1 MTLTVQNKLRVIYR
15 INLNYRLPPRA
26 DNKTT
31 TRGPAETTKIRLTS
45 VKANSRLI
53 IKKFFFR
60 KTQKVTIFE
69 NK

>member
-53 IKKFFFR
+53 IKKKKFLE
-60 KTQKVTIFE
+60 KLK
-69 NK
+69 K